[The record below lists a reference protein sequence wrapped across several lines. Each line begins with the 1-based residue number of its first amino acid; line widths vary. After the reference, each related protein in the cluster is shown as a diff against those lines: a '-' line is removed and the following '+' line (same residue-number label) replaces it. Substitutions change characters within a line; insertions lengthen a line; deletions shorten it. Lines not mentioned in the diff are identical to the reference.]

1 MKFKIKKVLL
11 TAEMKKD
18 ENGKS
23 ISGNT
28 DVIVQLDNGSKYIAS
43 FFSYDYIKDVRDKNI
58 KTGAFA
64 KGKYF
69 WDKHMVLVEECSLK
83 VINPVINEIV
93 NEGEFF
99 NVFSLL

>member
-1 MKFKIKKVLL
+1 
-11 TAEMKKD
+11 MKKD
-18 ENGKS
+18 DNGKA

-43 FFSYDYIKDVRDKNI
+43 FFSYDYIKVIRNKNI

-69 WDKHMVLVEECSLK
+69 RDKNMVLVEECSAK
-83 VINPVINEIV
+83 VIKPVIQDLID
-93 NEGEFF
+93 EGEFLD
-99 NVFSLL
+99 VFELM

>member
-18 ENGKS
+18 DNGKS

-43 FFSYDYIKDVRDKNI
+43 FFSYEYIKDVRNKNI

-69 WDKHMVLVEECSLK
+69 WDKHMVLVEECSAK
-83 VINPVINEIV
+83 VIKPVIQELID
-93 NEGEFF
+93 EGEFMD
-99 NVFSLL
+99 VFELT